1 MKDAKVTGRRL
12 EAGGAAMR
20 SRKRWY
26 GLAFNCEVA
35 PDLKTVV
42 TFEFL
47 LGAEIPRDQWADH
60 DLPLDDG
67 PAD

>member
-1 MKDAKVTGRRL
+1 
-12 EAGGAAMR
+12 MR